1 LMTILGES
9 RAGMRAVNFNGK
21 RGFRAVL
28 KMCYSLSPPGVEM
41 SNYPL
46 LFRTNRLPAVAVLQK
61 LLNRDGAKLT
71 VDGDFGPRT
80 EQAVINFQRLR
91 RLRADGKVGSET
103 WPRVSAAA
111 HLPILDCVD
120 IFDPLL
126 VQDTEGPLKRA
137 GGNPSLL
144 GGLCNGVEQAV
155 SMILSGSPGDVFL
168 LRFHGHGA
176 PGIAGV
182 AFGRG
187 DTGGAWD
194 QKSDIDVDTL
204 AQTLP
209 MLSRLKKIFGPYG
222 CVQFMHCE
230 TGQGPQGRALLSR
243 ISAALGVPASAAV
256 TEQCGL
262 GLGNLPFGYTGP
274 TVTAVPRG
282 GTLAGWARTLPDF
295 AGVTVA

>member
-1 LMTILGES
+1 M
-9 RAGMRAVNFNGK
+9 A
-21 RGFRAVL
+21 
-28 KMCYSLSPPGVEM
+28 
-41 SNYPL
+41 NYPL
-46 LFRTNRLPAVAVLQK
+46 LFRSNRLPAVAVLQK
-61 LLNRDGAKLT
+61 LLNRGGARLT

-80 EQAVINFQRLR
+80 QQAVINFQRLH
-91 RLRADGKVGSET
+91 RLKPDGIVGPET
-103 WPRVSAAA
+103 WPRISAAA
-111 HLPILDCVD
+111 GLPIVDCVD

-126 VQDTEGPLKRA
+126 VEDTEGPIKRA
-137 GGNPSLL
+137 GGHPNLL

-155 SMILSGSPGDVFL
+155 SMILSASPSNVFL

-176 PGIAGV
+176 PGVAGV

-204 AQTLP
+204 ADTLP
-209 MLSRLKKIFGPYG
+209 LLSRLKKIFGPYG

-230 TGQGPQGRALLSR
+230 TGKGPQGLNLLSK
-243 ISAALGVPASAAV
+243 IAGALGVPASAAV

-262 GLGNLPFGYTGP
+262 GMGNLPFGYTGQ

-282 GTLAGWARTLPDF
+282 GTIAVWARTLPDF
-295 AGVTVA
+295 AGVCVA

>member
-1 LMTILGES
+1 
-9 RAGMRAVNFNGK
+9 
-21 RGFRAVL
+21 
-28 KMCYSLSPPGVEM
+28 M

-46 LFRTNRLPAVAVLQK
+46 LFRNNRLPAVAVLQK
-61 LLNRDGAKLT
+61 LLNRGGAKLT

-80 EQAVINFQRLR
+80 EQAVTNFQRAR
-91 RLRADGKVGSET
+91 RLKADGMVGPET
-103 WPRVSAAA
+103 WPRVAAYA
-111 HLPILDCVD
+111 NLPIVDCVD
-120 IFDPLL
+120 VFDPLL

-137 GGNPSLL
+137 GGHPSLL

-155 SMILSGSPGDVFL
+155 SMILSASPGNVFL

-176 PGIAGV
+176 PGVAGV

-187 DTGGAWD
+187 DTDGAWD

-204 AQTLP
+204 ADSLP
-209 MLSRLKKIFGPYG
+209 VLSRLKTIFGPYG

-230 TGQGPQGRALLSR
+230 TGKGLQGHALLSR
-243 ISAALGVPASAAV
+243 IAGALGVPASAAV

-262 GLGNLPFGYTGP
+262 GQGNLPFGYTGP

-282 GTLAGWARTLPDF
+282 GSLAGWARALPNF
-295 AGVTVA
+295 AGVSVA